1 MKLTFN
7 GQVKEGKL
15 HITHRK
21 EFDEQLTRL
30 SGDVELTIQKKRKT
44 RSNPQNRYYW
54 GNVIPI
60 CCEIL
65 KDCGYLFTHDHTHE
79 FLKANFNTK
88 PLANQKTGEVLSVP
102 ISTTELTTVEF
113 EEYME
118 RIRVWAWDFTSVTIP
133 LPNEQTELI

>member
-1 MKLTFN
+1 MKFTFT
-7 GQVKEGKL
+7 GQVKDGKL
-15 HITHRK
+15 HIVNRK
-21 EFDEQLTRL
+21 EFDKAVSRL

-65 KDCGYLFTHDHTHE
+65 KDCGYLFTHDQVHE

-88 PLANQKTGEVLSVP
+88 PLTNEKTGETLAIP
-102 ISTTELTTVEF
+102 LTTTTLTTVEY
-113 EEYME
+113 EEYLE
-118 RIRVWAWDFTSVTIP
+118 RIRVWAWDFASVTIP